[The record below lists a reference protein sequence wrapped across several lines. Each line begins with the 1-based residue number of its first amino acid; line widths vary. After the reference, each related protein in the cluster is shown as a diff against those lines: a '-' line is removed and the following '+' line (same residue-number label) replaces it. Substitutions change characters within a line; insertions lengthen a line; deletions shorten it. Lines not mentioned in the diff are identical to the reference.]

1 MQMVKC
7 MILVAH
13 FIACHAQ
20 TIHLSITTTIGCY
33 GTNIGGRRCSLFD
46 YSGREVSTCLVE
58 DCVTST
64 NPFLQTHIRRCDYG
78 YGLADCVPIIFEFQI
93 PKSKQNYLGKC
104 PQRKIALNLEERVMK
119 FEYDTYRIL
128 PINVEISS
136 SGKANSVPEIR
147 WYSDNLKK
155 ELCPIAPSANGISPS
170 APQCSLIGESYSSFI
185 NGLDYDLAQVDSVKL
200 RFLDDKT
207 KSVIP
212 MPANQCPSSTAV
224 PTTPP
229 QTSRDK
235 LLEYILIQ
243 SLFNVRGA
251 HPSVSHFGYAPSLQY
266 SRGVYPSFYNS
277 NFGSAPSFAYS
288 NAGYPS
294 APSVPSTTGIRRP

>member
-33 GTNIGGRRCSLFD
+33 GTNIGGRKCSLFD
-46 YSGREVSTCLVE
+46 DNYPWQEVSTCLVE

-64 NPFLQTHIRRCDYG
+64 NPFLQTHIKRCEYG
-78 YGLADCVPIIFEFQI
+78 YGYPDCVPIIFEFQI
-93 PKSKQNYLGKC
+93 PKSKQNALGKC
-104 PQRKIALNLEERVMK
+104 PQSIIAFKLEERVMK
-119 FEYDTYRIL
+119 FETETYRIL
-128 PINVEISS
+128 PVHVEIFS
-136 SGKANSVPEIR
+136 SGKANSVPEI
-147 WYSDNLKK
+147 WWDSNKANSV
-155 ELCPIAPSANGISPS
+155 LCPIAPSANGISPS
-170 APQCSLIGESYSSFI
+170 APECWLIGETLTGFMSNPNYH
-185 NGLDYDLAQVDSVKL
+185 DYPQVDSVKL

-212 MPANQCPSSTAV
+212 MPANQCPSSTAA
-224 PTTPP
+224 PTAPP

-235 LLEYILIQ
+235 LLELLVIQ
-243 SLFNVRGA
+243 SFFNAGGA
-251 HPSVSHFGYAPSLQY
+251 YPSFSNLGYAP
-266 SRGVYPSFYNS
+266 RGVYPSFYNS
-277 NFGSAPSFAYS
+277 NLGSAPSLPYS

-294 APSVPSTTGIRRP
+294 VPSVPYITGIRRP